1 MEELLRET
9 PASEGY
15 WRSSEAARDDK
26 IQRERNKRCK
36 ESLGKDEGTYGLLT
50 EKMSWE
56 LTAKYADDA
65 ALKTVA
71 AESAS
76 RIEKEW

>member
-1 MEELLRET
+1 
-9 PASEGY
+9 
-15 WRSSEAARDDK
+15 
-26 IQRERNKRCK
+26 
-36 ESLGKDEGTYGLLT
+36 
-50 EKMSWE
+50 MSWE